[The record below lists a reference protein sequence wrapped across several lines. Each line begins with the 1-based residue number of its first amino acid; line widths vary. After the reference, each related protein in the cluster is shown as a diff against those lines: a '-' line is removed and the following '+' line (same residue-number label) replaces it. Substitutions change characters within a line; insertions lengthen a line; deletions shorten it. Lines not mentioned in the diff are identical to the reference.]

1 MSLHKKIK
9 NIIFYYI
16 KIHYKEYLQKHS
28 LKYIP
33 NEEIKK
39 VIDDFYLHES
49 KNLKQFIRETLE
61 KMMDEDYPGPIV
73 ENIIFEIF
81 EDAELAKKR
90 VCMEI
95 QLYQD
100 NNREMLEKEILNNSY
115 EVYLTPNKEYGLG
128 LVINIE
134 NDGIFVKDFKKI
146 DGIVLPA
153 EKCDMIHVGDRLI
166 KINEYDLNSMPIQEA
181 VNLIKNYNSKTE
193 EVSLQFLNQVK
204 FA

>member
-61 KMMDEDYPGPIV
+61 KMMEEDYPGPIV

-81 EDAELAKKR
+81 EDEELAKKR

-115 EVYLTPNKEYGLG
+115 EVYLTPNQDYGLG

-134 NDGIFVKDFKKI
+134 NDGIFVKNFKKI

-193 EVSLQFLNQVK
+193 EVSLQLLNQVK